1 MRSEVTWQGGLPL
14 CRPAVVLGPQMTQ
27 LGKSFRK
34 VQSELF
40 EDYEDPLKNAF
51 RILQDGL
58 QTESL
63 EVTFASNGGWIPFGP
78 ERIVTKSKGNILF
91 ELDDKPA
98 LDLYKNYL
106 GEKSKDLPSS
116 ALLYPL
122 KVKSNDES
130 IVLHCYNYRPEED
143 LLADVYGGYWI
154 RSWAVAESKMII
166 AEARSKFSQIAGPQG
181 GTTLNGEAL
190 RQDAA
195 TQMDKLEQE
204 LVTYA
209 DGGDPLHFVI
219 G

>member
-1 MRSEVTWQGGLPL
+1 MLGRMFGSEYLFTWKRSSKTI
-14 CRPAVVLGPQMTQ
+14 
-27 LGKSFRK
+27 SFHRK
-34 VQSELF
+34 V
-40 EDYEDPLKNAF
+40 K
-51 RILQDGL
+51 
-58 QTESL
+58 T
-63 EVTFASNGGWIPFGP
+63 
-78 ERIVTKSKGNILF
+78 
-91 ELDDKPA
+91 
-98 LDLYKNYL
+98 
-106 GEKSKDLPSS
+106 
-116 ALLYPL
+116 
-122 KVKSNDES
+122 NDES

-143 LLADVYGGYWI
+143 LLADEYGGYWI

-195 TQMDKLEQE
+195 TQMDKLDQE